1 MAVLGVHAAGLLM
14 KYARVGRVRWRV
26 IGRCSWSASFHRLV
40 TEVLDGTVE
49 LELPRTRR
57 APQLAR
63 QWLVQWLGQALDD
76 HEFDDVRLLTT
87 ELVTNAVVHG
97 CGGIKVLGHLDERR
111 LMIEVID
118 EGKGFE
124 RIVRDRDFDDV
135 GGLGLNAVDMI
146 ASRWGI
152 HEGTSH
158 VWFELERR
166 GPRLGPANTP
176 IS

>member
-1 MAVLGVHAAGLLM
+1 
-14 KYARVGRVRWRV
+14 
-26 IGRCSWSASFHRLV
+26 
-40 TEVLDGTVE
+40 
-49 LELPRTRR
+49 
-57 APQLAR
+57 
-63 QWLVQWLGQALDD
+63 
-76 HEFDDVRLLTT
+76 
-87 ELVTNAVVHG
+87 
-97 CGGIKVLGHLDERR
+97 
-111 LMIEVID
+111 MIEVID

-166 GPRLGPANTP
+166 RPRLGPANTP